1 MQETWVRGSRIQL
14 LLTSV
19 DNSFNN
25 EKRDLFITKRASL
38 PAGRLGSCNLNQ
50 TSAVFSWFVGDQV
63 AMAIVDK
70 LSLRF
75 YAHGEGDQFAE
86 IGHLQL

>member
-38 PAGRLGSCNLNQ
+38 PAGRLSSRTLNQ

-70 LSLRF
+70 LGLCFNS
-75 YAHGEGDQFAE
+75 HGEGDQFAE
-86 IGHLQL
+86 VGHLQL